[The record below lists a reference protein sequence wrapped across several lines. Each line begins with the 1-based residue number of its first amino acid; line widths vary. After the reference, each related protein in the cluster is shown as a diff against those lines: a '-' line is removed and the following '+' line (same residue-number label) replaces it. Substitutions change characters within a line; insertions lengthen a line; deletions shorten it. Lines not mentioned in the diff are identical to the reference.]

1 MQIRFLFGGGSW
13 GIHTAML
20 GEDYR
25 ERITRT
31 DDVTERCISSKETDP
46 VRRSADESATI
57 LSALTSRDHVI
68 MFDERGKG
76 ISSEQFANLLER
88 IEQDGKTATIVVG
101 GAYGV
106 SDAVRE
112 RSNTTIAVSSMI
124 FPHELAR
131 IIALEQ
137 VYRARSITRGS
148 KYHHAG

>member
-13 GIHTAML
+13 STETAPV
-20 GEDYR
+20 GADYR
-25 ERITRT
+25 DRIART
-31 DDVTERCISSKETDP
+31 DDVAERCIGSKETDP
-46 VRRSADESATI
+46 ARRSLDESATI
-57 LSALTSRDHVI
+57 LDTLTPRDFVI
-68 MFDERGKG
+68 MFDERGKSL
-76 ISSEQFANLLER
+76 SSEQFAQLLER
-88 IEQDGKTATIVVG
+88 VEQDGKTATIVVG

-106 SDAVRE
+106 SDDVRA
-112 RSNTTIAVSSMI
+112 RADATIAISSMI